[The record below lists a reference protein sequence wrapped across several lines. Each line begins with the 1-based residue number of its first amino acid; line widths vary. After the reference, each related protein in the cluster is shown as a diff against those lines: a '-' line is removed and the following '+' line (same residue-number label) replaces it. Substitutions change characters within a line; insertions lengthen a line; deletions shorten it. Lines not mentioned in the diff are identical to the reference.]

1 MHGLVLLDQ
10 SKRVLQPAIIW
21 ADQRSSGL
29 LSEIEGRVGRSLL
42 AQRCGT
48 APTAGFAIA
57 SLYWLQKFEAQTLER
72 AATVMLPK
80 DFLRFRLTDELGTDE
95 SDAAS
100 SGLFDVGQHIW
111 ADEVIGRLGLP
122 RSIFPKVHASADVV
136 GPLNPSAAAELG
148 LRPGIPVSAGCA
160 DQPAQAVGNGLL
172 DPRWV
177 R

>member
-1 MHGLVLLDQ
+1 MVARKALGKAGHPEILGIGFSGQMHGLVLLDQ

-57 SLYWLQKFEAQTLER
+57 SLYSLQKFEAVPTR
-72 AATVMLPK
+72 
-80 DFLRFRLTDELGTDE
+80 
-95 SDAAS
+95 DAAS
-100 SGLFDVGQHIW
+100 TGLFDVGQRIW

-122 RSIFPKVHASADVV
+122 RSIFPKVHVSADVV
-136 GPLNPSAAAELG
+136 GPLNPSADG
-148 LRPGIPVSAGCA
+148 DRQKHWNSAR
-160 DQPAQAVGNGLL
+160 QH
-172 DPRWV
+172 
-177 R
+177 